1 MSARL
6 IKILLCCTI
15 PSTYLMARSAPA
27 LAQADD
33 FLIVSKP
40 DANVFKPRMDAISM
54 SDITGAVSTRF
65 KPDESALRYYAQ
77 SGQIAR
83 VEIEMRRLQ
92 RLYADW
98 QPPRDLMANQTATED
113 EEDFWT
119 LYAADRFDELAA
131 MIAER
136 RKLEPGWN
144 PSTDLM
150 SKIKRRQMRL
160 RVQALAKAGDVSALA
175 NLYKSNQIELDENDV
190 ELEWI
195 LAESLARTQ
204 QQKEA
209 LEVYKFILNNVDTAP
224 ERLATIHKAI
234 ALLPMSQV
242 EQLIAI
248 GNSDPSSNEFDP
260 IRVDITR
267 ARIVGKLRGDA
278 VKDIDSKAW
287 SEFLAY
293 AKVQDQPG
301 QIGLSAWY
309 LYQQGAFKDAL
320 DYFKLALEKGGDAQI
335 AHGLALSLQQVGQT
349 RESEEVS
356 YAWRQAL
363 PRTMMLY
370 IDLVATQLTKENPDF
385 VEPERLKRFGQV
397 VMDHA
402 SGEGAQA
409 LGWYAYKSCQFES
422 ALQWFQRAAAWH
434 PSETAIFGYA
444 LSLQRLKKNREWL
457 ELANRYD
464 GLFAKVTGM
473 VFANNEGPSNLICD
487 QSVAARNTPSAPAVQ
502 ARDAVRPQYIGQ
514 QLVNQ
519 PLMGQISPFGGLQ
532 PNLVDFRPMEVLSP
546 ATDQRR
552 SNYASVPQPN
562 NLTGRS
568 SAANTD
574 PLAKLNPKEFP
585 VATNPENDLRF
596 NQAGTDSSSLIAAS
610 VAYRREPFAG
620 PFPSV
625 ARRVPGIGT
634 MPYERFGFALLP
646 AFNGE
651 TRASF
656 ILAADQLPT
665 KGTRWSL
672 EPQKGDRSE
681 PKDSINTKDLPNSRD
696 LSIMSDING
705 GAR

>member
-33 FLIVSKP
+33 FLIITKP
-40 DANVFKPRMDAISM
+40 EANVFKPRMDGISM
-54 SDITGAVSTRF
+54 SDVTGAVTQRF

-77 SGQIAR
+77 SGQLSR

-92 RLYADW
+92 RLYPDW

-144 PSTDLM
+144 PSADLM

-160 RVQALAKAGDVSALA
+160 RVQALAKSGDVSALA
-175 NLYKSNQIELDENDV
+175 GLYKSNQVELDENDV

-204 QQKEA
+204 QQKDA
-209 LEVYKFILNNVDTAP
+209 LEVYKFVLTNVDTAP
-224 ERLATIHKAI
+224 ERLATIQKAI
-234 ALLPMSQV
+234 SLLPMSQV
-242 EQLIAI
+242 EQLLAL
-248 GNSDPSSNEFDP
+248 GNSDSISNEFDP
-260 IRVDITR
+260 IRIDITR
-267 ARIVGKLRGDA
+267 ARIVGKLRGDG

-287 SEFLAY
+287 NEFLTF

-320 DYFKLALEKGGDAQI
+320 DYFKLALDKGGDAQI

-349 RESEEVS
+349 RESEEVA

-370 IDLVATQLTKENPDF
+370 VDLVATQLTKENPDF

-422 ALQWFQRAAAWH
+422 ALQWFQRATAWH
-434 PSETAIFGYA
+434 PSETAVFGYA
-444 LSLQRLKKNREWL
+444 LSLQRLKKNKEWL

-487 QSVAARNTPSAPAVQ
+487 QSVASRTAPPASVAQ
-502 ARDAVRPQYIGQ
+502 ARDPLRPQFMGQ
-514 QLVNQ
+514 QLMSQ
-519 PLMGQISPFGGLQ
+519 PLMGQISPFGSLQ
-532 PNLVDFRPMEVLSP
+532 PSLVDYRPADGMSANGDP
-546 ATDQRR
+546 RR
-552 SNYASVPQPN
+552 TNFASVPQPN
-562 NLTGRS
+562 NLSGRAGG
-568 SAANTD
+568 AAVD

-596 NQAGTDSSSLIAAS
+596 NQTGTDSSSLIAPS

-620 PFPSV
+620 PYSPV

-656 ILAADQLPT
+656 ILASDQLPT
-665 KGTRWSL
+665 KGTRWAL
-672 EPQKGDRSE
+672 EPQRGERPD
-681 PKDSINTKDLPNSRD
+681 PKDLPNAKD
-696 LSIMSDING
+696 LSMMPDMNG
-705 GAR
+705 GGR